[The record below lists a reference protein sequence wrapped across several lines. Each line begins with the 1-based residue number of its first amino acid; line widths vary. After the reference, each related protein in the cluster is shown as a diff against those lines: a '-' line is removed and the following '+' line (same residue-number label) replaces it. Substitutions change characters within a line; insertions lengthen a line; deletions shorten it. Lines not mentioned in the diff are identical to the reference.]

1 MRVLH
6 LIPSISP
13 RRGGPSQAVIAMVAA
28 LRHRGVD
35 ARILTTNDDGPG
47 LLSDLPLG
55 VWHEHQGVP
64 VLAFRRWS
72 PPGRLLRPLREFAI
86 APGLSLWLG
95 QHLGE
100 FDLLHVHALFSYPS
114 TSGMAIARQQRVP
127 YVLRSIGQLNHWSL
141 QQSPR
146 RKRMLLR
153 LIERRNLQG
162 AGALHFTSEAERQEA
177 AALGLATPAFVLPL
191 GVDPQRPPERSAP
204 PGAGITFLFLSRLHP
219 KKQLEVLLE
228 ALALLQARR
237 PQAPWRLQIAGEGD
251 PAYLGQLQARADR
264 LGITHRCQWLG
275 FVAGAPKQEL
285 LAAADWFVLPSASE
299 NFGIAAAEALAAGTP
314 VILSPGV
321 AVAAAVAE
329 AGAGVV
335 VEANADALSAALE
348 QALEPPA
355 PAMVAAARHLAANV
369 YSWGAIAAQLEQ
381 QYHWIL
387 NPPAGAEE
395 RQP

>member
-1 MRVLH
+1 
-6 LIPSISP
+6 
-13 RRGGPSQAVIAMVAA
+13 MVAA
-28 LRHRGVD
+28 LRQQGVD

-86 APGLSLWLG
+86 APVLSCWLG

-114 TSGMAIARQQRVP
+114 TSGMAVARHRRVP

-141 QQSPR
+141 QQSAG

-162 AGALHFTSEAERQEA
+162 AAALHFTSEAERQEA
-177 AALGLATPAFVLPL
+177 AALGLASPGFVLPL
-191 GVDPQRPPERSAP
+191 GVDPQRPLERSDS
-204 PGAGITFLFLSRLHP
+204 PGAAITFLFLSRLHP

-228 ALALLQARR
+228 ALALLQAHR

-251 PAYLGQLQARADR
+251 PAYLRQLQAQADR
-264 LGITHRCQWLG
+264 LGIAQRCQWLG
-275 FVAGAPKQEL
+275 FVAGAPKKEL

-335 VEANADALSAALE
+335 VVANADALSAALE

-355 PAMVAAARHLAANV
+355 PAMVAAARHLATTV

-381 QYHWIL
+381 QYRRIL
-387 NPPAGAEE
+387 NPSAAEE
-395 RQP
+395 ERLP